1 MLGTTAQQ
9 HDMTDTKYKHTEL
22 GPIPQH
28 WEIGRL
34 ANYFTERREKVSDK
48 EFAPLSVTKNGV
60 LPQLENVAKSNDS
73 ENRKGVRK
81 GDFVINSRS
90 DRKGSSGVS
99 DRDGSVSLI
108 NIVLT
113 PRKSINTAYCNYL
126 LKSQNFIEEFYRYGR
141 GIVAD
146 LWTTRYSEMKLMKL
160 AIPPLDEQEAMV
172 AYLDEQTGKIDAAIE
187 REQKMI
193 DLLEERKQ
201 IIIQQA
207 VTKGLNP
214 NAPLKDS
221 GIEWIGA
228 IPESWRKKRFKYLFK
243 TSTGIT
249 FTKAQLESEGNPVL
263 SYGQVHS
270 KLNKSGTL
278 NKELIKFIPN
288 SLTAGKDNCLVY
300 NGDFIFADTS
310 EDFEGCGNNI
320 YVDTEYPVYAGYHTI
335 IARKQNDEYGKYLG
349 YLFASKAWR
358 GQVRTRVNGVKVY
371 SITQGILNGSW
382 VILPPKAEQI
392 AIAEYLDKV
401 IGVIDKEEAHR
412 NRLISLLRERK
423 QIIVNEVVTGKIK
436 VS

>member
-1 MLGTTAQQ
+1 MNTYSAYKDSGEQWLGQ
-9 HDMTDTKYKHTEL
+9 
-22 GPIPQH
+22 IPEH
-28 WEIGRL
+28 WEMRQWHFLLQESAEPNSDCKETQQLQFKYGEIVPKANQELDADTLKIICKYTKVQPNDIMINGLNLNYDFISQRIGM
-34 ANYFTERREKVSDK
+34 
-48 EFAPLSVTKNGV
+48 
-60 LPQLENVAKSNDS
+60 
-73 ENRKGVRK
+73 VRCH
-81 GDFVINSRS
+81 GIITSAYI
-90 DRKGSSGVS
+90 
-99 DRDGSVSLI
+99 SLR
-108 NIVLT
+108 
-113 PRKSINTAYCNYL
+113 PTAETNPSYYNYL
-126 LKSQNFIEEFYRYGR
+126 LKAMDAQKMFHGMGTGVRLTLSYKELKNKYLPF
-141 GIVAD
+141 
-146 LWTTRYSEMKLMKL
+146 
-160 AIPPLDEQEAMV
+160 PPLAEQEAMV

-193 DLLEERKQ
+193 DLLNERKQ

-207 VTKGLNP
+207 VTKGHNP

-278 NKELIKFIPN
+278 NEELIKFIPN

>member
-1 MLGTTAQQ
+1 MNTYSAYKDSGEQWLGQ
-9 HDMTDTKYKHTEL
+9 
-22 GPIPQH
+22 IPAH
-28 WEIGRL
+28 WEMMKMKFCFLERSQKGLPKEPLL
-34 ANYFTERREKVSDK
+34 AATQNHGVILKSDY
-48 EFAPLSVTKNGV
+48 
-60 LPQLENVAKSNDS
+60 
-73 ENRKGVRK
+73 ENRTVEAIKGLDSLKLVEVD
-81 GDFVINSRS
+81 DFVISLRS
-90 DRKGSSGVS
+90 FQGG
-99 DRDGSVSLI
+99 
-108 NIVLT
+108 
-113 PRKSINTAYCNYL
+113 
-126 LKSQNFIEEFYRYGR
+126 IERSYAR
-141 GIVAD
+141 GIISPAYTIIKPTHVSAGYFKYLGKSPSFISLLQNSVTGIREGQNID
-146 LWTTRYSEMKLMKL
+146 YSKLKNRQIPL
-160 AIPPLDEQEAMV
+160 PPLAEQEAMV
-172 AYLDEQTGKIDAAIE
+172 AYLDEQTGKIDAAIA

-201 IIIQQA
+201 IIIQHA

-214 NAPLKDS
+214 NAKMKDS

-249 FTKAQLESEGNPVL
+249 FTKAQLENEGNPVL

-278 NKELIKFIPN
+278 NEELIKFIPN

-382 VILPPKAEQI
+382 VILPSKAEQI

-423 QIIVNEVVTGKIK
+423 QIIINEVVTGKIK
-436 VS
+436 VL

>member
-1 MLGTTAQQ
+1 MNTYPAYKDSGEQWLGQ
-9 HDMTDTKYKHTEL
+9 
-22 GPIPQH
+22 IPEH
-28 WEIGRL
+28 WEVGRL
-34 ANYFTERREKVSDK
+34 ANYFSERREKVSDTV
-48 EFAPLSVTKNGV
+48 FAPLSVTKNGIF
-60 LPQLENVAKSNDS
+60 PQLDNVAKSNDG

-99 DRDGSVSLI
+99 ELDGSVSLI
-108 NIVLT
+108 NIVLS
-113 PRKSINTAYCNYL
+113 PRETIIPAYCNYF
-126 LKSQNFIEEFYRYGR
+126 LKSQNFIEEYYRNGR

-146 LWTTRYSEMKLMKL
+146 LWTTRYSEMKLIKL

-172 AYLDEQTGKIDAAIE
+172 SYLDEQTGKIDAAIE

-214 NAPLKDS
+214 NASLKDS

-228 IPESWRKKRFKYLFK
+228 IPEGWNKKRFKYMFQ
-243 TSTGIT
+243 TSTGVS
-249 FTKAQLESEGNPVL
+249 FTKDQLESEGNPVL

-278 NKELIKFIPN
+278 NEELIKFIPN
-288 SLTAGKDNCLVY
+288 SLVAGKDNCLVY
-300 NGDFIFADTS
+300 KGDFIFADTS
-310 EDFEGCGNNI
+310 VDFEGCGNNI
-320 YVDTEYPVYAGYHTI
+320 YVDTDYPVYAGYHTI

-349 YLFASKAWR
+349 YLFASRPWR

-371 SITQGILNGSW
+371 SITQGILNGAW
-382 VILPPKAEQI
+382 VILPPKGEQM
-392 AIAEYLDKV
+392 AIADYLDKV
-401 IGVIDKEEAHR
+401 VGIIDKEEIHR

-423 QIIVNEVVTGKIK
+423 QIIINEVVTGKIK

>member
-1 MLGTTAQQ
+1 MN
-9 HDMTDTKYKHTEL
+9 DTKYKHTEL
-22 GPIPQH
+22 GPIPEH
-28 WEIGRL
+28 WEMHKLGHFL
-34 ANYFTERREKVSDK
+34 TLFSEKGFPD
-48 EFAPLSVTKNGV
+48 AQLLSVTREQGV
-60 LPQLENVAKSNDS
+60 ILRERDNKEENHNFVPDDLSGYKHLC
-73 ENRKGVRK
+73 K
-81 GDFVINSRS
+81 GDFVINKMKSWQ
-90 DRKGSSGVS
+90 GSYGVS
-99 DRDGSVSLI
+99 
-108 NIVLT
+108 
-113 PRKSINTAYCNYL
+113 NY
-126 LKSQNFIEEFYRYGR
+126 E
-141 GIVAD
+141 GIVSPAYFTCKLKGVNPDFFSRAIRCRTYSAYFMKFSKGIRVDQWD
-146 LWTTRYSEMKLMKL
+146 LDPIALKYIPFAL
-160 AIPPLDEQEAMV
+160 PPLAEQEAMV

-193 DLLEERKQ
+193 DLLNERKQ

-228 IPESWRKKRFKYLFK
+228 IPESWRKKRFKHLFK

-249 FTKAQLESEGNPVL
+249 FTKAQLKSEGNPVL

-278 NKELIKFIPN
+278 NEELIKFIPN